1 LKKYEGQ
8 VLEVLDS
15 GECVIELPDEMIVEL
30 GWKLGDKLLVKEED
44 GKIILYKGN

>member
-1 LKKYEGQ
+1 MNKYEGK
-8 VLEVLDS
+8 VLEVLEN

-44 GKIILYKGN
+44 GKIILYKEN

>member
-1 LKKYEGQ
+1 
-8 VLEVLDS
+8 
-15 GECVIELPDEMIVEL
+15 MIVEL